1 MSGAVGDWG
10 CWMDQ
15 EPTAP
20 EGADKKPHD
29 DKDEANKP
37 SDGAIV
43 VNIEQA
49 VIETVT
55 AQQQPKEKRHDWYDK
70 THLGIL
76 AATFA
81 SAFAAAIFTGWL
93 AVRTQNIADDSHQG
107 LISAT
112 SAWIAPI
119 AVKFDGPLVL
129 NANMRA
135 KIFFENVGKEAA
147 WDVVDKRQEGSLFP
161 VTIDGKG
168 TPYIDVQTNPWPRN
182 TACGTNPDMII
193 NRGTVYASY
202 LRPTTEAEFRFLQG
216 LIVEFAEFIS
226 NIPTHEIARL
236 EALEAI
242 GRISDALTE
251 FVSDKGE
258 ERAAA

>member
-1 MSGAVGDWG
+1 
-10 CWMDQ
+10 MDPP
-15 EPTAP
+15 EPTAA
-20 EGADKKPHD
+20 EGADKKSHNNND
-29 DKDEANKP
+29 GANNKA
-37 SDGAIV
+37 DGAIV
-43 VNIEQA
+43 VNIEHA

-70 THLGIL
+70 SHLGIL
-76 AATFA
+76 AATFV
-81 SAFAAAIFTGWL
+81 SAFAAAVFTGWL

-112 SAWIAPI
+112 RAWIAPI
-119 AVKFDGPLVL
+119 TVKFDGPLVL

-168 TPYIDVQTNPWPRN
+168 TPYIDVQTNPWPAN

-193 NRGTVYASY
+193 NRGTVYPSSVQVTT
-202 LRPTTEAEFRFLQG
+202 LSMSLIRP
-216 LIVEFAEFIS
+216 S
-226 NIPTHEIARL
+226 NPTSRGIFWLKNKA
-236 EALEAI
+236 
-242 GRISDALTE
+242 
-251 FVSDKGE
+251 
-258 ERAAA
+258 